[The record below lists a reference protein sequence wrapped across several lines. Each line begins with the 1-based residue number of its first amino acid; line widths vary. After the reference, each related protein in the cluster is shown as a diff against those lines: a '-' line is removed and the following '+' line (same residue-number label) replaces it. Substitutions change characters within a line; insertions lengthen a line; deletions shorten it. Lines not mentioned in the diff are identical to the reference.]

1 MPRASYRP
9 VWRPGAGAMR
19 SQRAAKQS
27 TRVRIRPLIFLH
39 HPTTQE
45 TEAFLEAQRGS
56 RFCYPEVG
64 ATRKGA
70 PPYYKVDH
78 NRVRLGTG
86 EEAFKIAVAA
96 MRQWKM
102 FDLDWVRIAWP
113 GAPIQEGT
121 TVAVVAHTAGFW
133 SLNAARIVYTLEES
147 DIRMRR
153 FGFAYGTLLDHAE
166 MGEERFS
173 IEFHRAD
180 GSVWYDLYAFSRP
193 RLWLAQIGY
202 PLTRVYQKR
211 FALESKAVMVRTV
224 AKALSGD

>member
-1 MPRASYRP
+1 M
-9 VWRPGAGAMR
+9 
-19 SQRAAKQS
+19 
-27 TRVRIRPLIFLH
+27 ILLH
-39 HPTTQE
+39 DPTTRE
-45 TEAFLEAQRGS
+45 VDAFLEAQRDAKLS
-56 RFCYPEVG
+56 YPEVG

-86 EEAFKIAVAA
+86 KEAFEIAVVV

-102 FDLDWVRIAWP
+102 FDLGWVRIAWP

-121 TVAVVAHTAGFW
+121 TVAVVAKTAGFW
-133 SLNAARIVYTLEES
+133 SLNAARIVYTLDES

-153 FGFAYGTLLDHAE
+153 FGFAYGTLRNHAE

-173 IEFHRAD
+173 IELHRSD
-180 GSVWYDLYAFSRP
+180 GSVWYDLFAFSRP

-202 PLTRVYQKR
+202 PLARVYQRR
-211 FALESKAVMVRTV
+211 FARDSKEVMARTV
-224 AKALSGD
+224 ARALSG

>member
-1 MPRASYRP
+1 MDRLAP
-9 VWRPGAGAMR
+9 M
-19 SQRAAKQS
+19 
-27 TRVRIRPLIFLH
+27 ILFH
-39 HPTTQE
+39 DPTTRDV
-45 TEAFLEAQRGS
+45 EAFLETQSGS
-56 RFCYPEVG
+56 RFSYAEVG

-70 PPYYKVDH
+70 PPYYKIDH

-102 FDLDWVRIAWP
+102 FDLGWVRIAWP
-113 GAPIQEGT
+113 GAPIREGT
-121 TVAVVAHTAGFW
+121 TVAVVARTAGFW
-133 SLNAARIVYTLEES
+133 SLNAARIVYTLDES

-153 FGFAYGTLLDHAE
+153 FGFAYGTLRDHAE

-173 IEFHRAD
+173 VELHRAD

-202 PLTRVYQKR
+202 PLTRVYQRR
-211 FALESKAVMVRTV
+211 FAQDSKAVMARTV